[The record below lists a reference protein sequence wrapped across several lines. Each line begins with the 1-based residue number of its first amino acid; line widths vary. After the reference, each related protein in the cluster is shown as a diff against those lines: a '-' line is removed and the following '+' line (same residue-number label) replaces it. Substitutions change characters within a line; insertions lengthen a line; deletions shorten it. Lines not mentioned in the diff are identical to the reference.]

1 MASPG
6 SFDGGGTLIELNY
19 WSRIICH
26 VLIIEDEPFFALD
39 LQGVLEAQ
47 GATSF
52 DCVDTHVDAVAAAVA
67 RRPAVITSDVHLY
80 DGKGPDAVAEIRR
93 LIGPIPVIFIT
104 ATPQDCLEIVAG
116 DAVMNKPIDRDAL
129 RAEFDRVRR

>member
-1 MASPG
+1 M
-6 SFDGGGTLIELNY
+6 
-19 WSRIICH
+19 
-26 VLIIEDEPFFALD
+26 D
-39 LQGVLEAQ
+39 LQLVLEAE

-80 DGKGPDAVAEIRR
+80 EGKGPDAVAEIRK
-93 LIGPIPVIFIT
+93 LLGPIPVIFIT
-104 ATPQDCLEIVAG
+104 ATPQDCIEIRTG
-116 DAVMNKPIDRDAL
+116 DAVMTKPIDRKKV